1 MNVIAEVALSMA
13 EFSENIAALASCDMS
28 KQLSHTL
35 SVLADVQRRAKELQ
49 DLQAREDVST
59 IMSTGG
65 SNLAVWS
72 RFTADEFRHSRRVC
86 TACEFCAGMYVL
98 CFYSIHLPIDS
109 VACFCIKSAAI
120 HFLATCRRG
129 CTQGTTSA

>member
-72 RFTADEFRHSRRVC
+72 ALQLTNFVTVDEYARLVNSVRVC
-86 TACEFCAGMYVL
+86 MFCL
-98 CFYSIHLPIDS
+98 L
-109 VACFCIKSAAI
+109 
-120 HFLATCRRG
+120 
-129 CTQGTTSA
+129 